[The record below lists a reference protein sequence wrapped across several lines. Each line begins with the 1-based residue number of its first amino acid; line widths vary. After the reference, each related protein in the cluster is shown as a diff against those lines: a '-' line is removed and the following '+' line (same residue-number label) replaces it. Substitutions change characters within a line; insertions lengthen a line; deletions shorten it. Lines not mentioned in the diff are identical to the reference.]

1 MIMSNKTYD
10 ILKYIALVGL
20 PALATLYLTLSYI
33 WGLPYGEAVAGTI
46 TAIDTFLGALLGIS
60 SKTYELNEQKAALE
74 YSVSL
79 LKETMEQDKAKAMQ
93 DLHKAEEKLANTPL
107 YDNGGR
113 VNDGRRTFSR
123 VAAYRSS

>member
-1 MIMSNKTYD
+1 MIMNNKTYD

-107 YDNGGR
+107 YD
-113 VNDGRRTFSR
+113 DK
-123 VAAYRSS
+123 